1 MCSLFFR
8 KNWSMAHRD
17 PSARFPRHPQL
28 LLLGLLLAAVG
39 ASVFLGRFPAPG
51 WTSPAQVAEDPFA
64 RQIVLHLRLPR
75 ILAALILGAA
85 LSGAGAAM
93 QMLFRNPLVEPGF
106 LGVSQGA
113 AFGAGVGML
122 FLGGST
128 LAIQGCAAGFA
139 VLGLALSYLLAHRL
153 RFGGW
158 ILRLVLAGI
167 AVSALFSS
175 GLGLLKTMADPLR
188 ELPELTFWLMGGL
201 WAVGWRDVARMLPV
215 AVPALLVLW
224 LMRWRISLLSLG
236 DETAHSLGV
245 AAARERALVL
255 LAAVAAVA
263 AVVSVAGVVG
273 WIGLL
278 VPHVARRLVGSDAR
292 RSLPASMLLGAL
304 FALVCDG
311 LARTLAAG
319 EIPLGILTSLFGAAL
334 FLVLMTRRTPG
345 EVA

>member
-1 MCSLFFR
+1 M
-8 KNWSMAHRD
+8 
-17 PSARFPRHPQL
+17 PSIDLPLRRHPQL
-28 LLLGLLLAAVG
+28 ALLALLAASAG
-39 ASVFLGRFPAPG
+39 FSIFLGRFPSPG
-51 WTSPAQVAEDPFA
+51 WMSPDFLANDPFA
-64 RQIVLHLRLPR
+64 RQIVLNLRLPR
-75 ILAALILGAA
+75 ILAAIVLGAS

-113 AFGAGVGML
+113 AFGAGCAIL

-128 LAIQGCAAGFA
+128 LAVQGCAAGFA
-139 VLGLALSYLLAHRL
+139 VFGLALSYLLAHRL

-175 GLGLLKTMADPLR
+175 GLGLLKSMADPLR
-188 ELPELTFWLMGGL
+188 QLPELTFWLMGGL
-201 WAVGWRDVARMLPV
+201 WATGWRDVARMLPV
-215 AVPALLVLW
+215 ALPALFVLW

-236 DETAHSLGV
+236 DETAFSLGV
-245 AAARERALVL
+245 AAGRERALVL

-263 AVVSVAGVVG
+263 AVVSVAGIVG

-292 RSLPASMLLGAL
+292 RSLPASMLLGGL
-304 FALVCDG
+304 FSLLCDN
-311 LARTLAAG
+311 LARTLTPG
-319 EIPLGILTSLFGAAL
+319 EIPLGIFTSLFGASL
-334 FLVLMTRRTPG
+334 FLVLMTRRSPG
-345 EVA
+345 AVQ

>member
-1 MCSLFFR
+1 MSVRRTLAVWR
-8 KNWSMAHRD
+8 H
-17 PSARFPRHPQL
+17 RHPLLPL
-28 LLLGLLLAAVG
+28 LLLLAVVAGL
-39 ASVFLGRFPAPG
+39 SVFLGRFPAPG
-51 WTSPAQVAEDPFA
+51 WIPLPRLLEDPLA
-64 RQIVLHLRLPR
+64 QRLLLNLRLPR
-75 ILAALILGAA
+75 IVAAILLGAA

-113 AFGAGVGML
+113 AFGAAIAML
-122 FLGGST
+122 YVGGSAV
-128 LAIQGCAAGFA
+128 AIQGCAAGFA
-139 VLGLALSYLLAHRL
+139 FLGLFFSYLLARHM

-188 ELPELTFWLMGGL
+188 QLPELTFWLMGGL
-201 WAVGWRDVARMLPV
+201 WAVGWPDVARMLPV
-215 AVPALLVLW
+215 AIPALFVLW

-236 DETAHSLGV
+236 DETAFSLGV
-245 AAARERALVL
+245 ATGRERALVL

-292 RSLPASMLLGAL
+292 RSLPAAMLLGGL
-304 FALVCDG
+304 FALLCDD
-311 LARTLAAG
+311 LARTLDAG
-319 EIPLGILTSLFGAAL
+319 EIPLGILTSLFGAGL
-334 FLVLMTRRTPG
+334 FLLLMTRRTPG
-345 EVA
+345 EATT